1 MLDLSR
7 DIDSLSNFKR
17 KTPAYLARMKKTG
30 EPLVLTING
39 RAELVVQDAVSYQ
52 RLLDLSD
59 RVESLEALRK
69 SLEDVEAG
77 RTRPMRQTIESLG
90 KSK

>member
-52 RLLDLSD
+52 HLLDLAE

-69 SLEDVEAG
+69 SLEDIEAG
-77 RTRPMRQTIESLG
+77 RTRPMRQAIESL
-90 KSK
+90 SKNK